1 MPEFQLVMRAGP
13 TPGKAFPVSGDSF
26 TIGREPGN
34 GIVINDPEISR
45 KHSRMWLQGNTYS
58 IEDLGSTNGTF
69 VNGIRLTAPHSLRTG
84 EVVALGEQI
93 SLVFEAVVSDPNAT
107 MLHAAKPSAPEPAP
121 VSQPISQPIPSFAGQ
136 VPAGPEPVTPAP
148 KKRSSAMVVVIV
160 LADHFPVHFLPMPGI
175 LLVDRFKQQL
185 VPGPSLPGSFV
196 WRRLPINLCPQPAPL
211 HFRRGVF
218 ILRFPGYPASH

>member
-45 KHSRMWLQGNTYS
+45 KHSRMWLQGTTYS

-69 VNGIRLTAPHSLRTG
+69 VNGVRLNAPHALRPG

-107 MLHAAKPSAPEPAP
+107 MLHASKPVTPEPAP

-136 VPAGPEPVTPAP
+136 VPSGPEPVPPAA
-148 KKRSSAMVVVIV
+148 KKRSTAMVVVIALLIIFLCIFCLCLV
-160 LADHFPVHFLPMPGI
+160 LFYWVDASSNWCNLLP
-175 LLVDRFKQQL
+175 FL
-185 VPGPSLPGSFV
+185 VPLFGGS
-196 WRRLPINLCPQPAPL
+196 CP
-211 HFRRGVF
+211 
-218 ILRFPGYPASH
+218 

>member
-69 VNGIRLTAPHSLRTG
+69 VNGIRLTAPHSLRAG

-107 MLHAAKPSAPEPAP
+107 MLHTAKASAPEPAP

-148 KKRSSAMVVVIV
+148 KKRSSAMVVVIALLIIFLCIFCLCLGFFWWIDSGSRWCDV
-160 LADHFPVHFLPMPGI
+160 LPF
-175 LLVDRFKQQL
+175 L
-185 VPGPSLPGSFV
+185 VPLFGGA
-196 WRRLPINLCPQPAPL
+196 CP
-211 HFRRGVF
+211 
-218 ILRFPGYPASH
+218 